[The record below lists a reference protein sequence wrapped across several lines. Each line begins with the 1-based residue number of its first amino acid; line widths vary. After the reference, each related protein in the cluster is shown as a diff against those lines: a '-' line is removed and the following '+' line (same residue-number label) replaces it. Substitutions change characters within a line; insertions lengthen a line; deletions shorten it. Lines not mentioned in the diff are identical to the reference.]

1 MFVCPCHSSPG
12 PGSSATSPQQGWL
25 LVWTGPGTVQ
35 AAHPGL
41 SSAGGP
47 GSTAI
52 IPGAPSCT
60 VMAWPSKGG
69 TTWSGCVFTQPQVGC
84 QVVLRRQQ
92 VHNTAYL
99 AHADGLPAAQPFVN
113 GSDLTFTVYA
123 LWQKIQHSTRNC
135 AVACYVLLQVLEALR
150 SQSDY
155 EQFLGS
161 FSAPAELNAAKLP
174 PLWVRGIAAQLRS
187 SDRVS
192 RCAAGVGY
200 NTSWK

>member
-1 MFVCPCHSSPG
+1 M
-12 PGSSATSPQQGWL
+12 
-25 LVWTGPGTVQ
+25 WTGPGTVQ
-35 AAHPGL
+35 ATHPGL

-84 QVVLRRQQ
+84 QAVLRRQQ
-92 VHNTAYL
+92 VHNSGSCW
-99 AHADGLPAAQPFVN
+99 AHADSLPAAQPFVK
-113 GSDLTFTVYA
+113 GSDLTFAVYA
-123 LWQKIQHSTRNC
+123 LWQKIQYSTRTC
-135 AVACYVLLQVLEALR
+135 AVACCGVLQVLEALR

-161 FSAPAELNAAKLP
+161 VSAPAELDAAKLP

-187 SDRVS
+187 SVRVS
-192 RCAAGVGY
+192 RCVGVGY
-200 NTSWK
+200 STSPK